1 MKVPSPIGGLNFR
14 DAQNRLPPTDAKK
27 LDNWIPDS
35 GYCRIR
41 ESGLES
47 VNLQN
52 TLIPECAPYSCS
64 AITEYFVDWQTL
76 VWEDE
81 PTEFPYA
88 SSDSGASL
96 TCTNSGFGGNF
107 NKIQAGAILGPDYC
121 ELESNWCFN
130 SDYAPGVRPPG
141 YITTGV
147 LDENQITMAA
157 VIGPASGST
166 RITGTL
172 FNNQHALRYTS
183 NGIGGYNTE
192 ARVQVVA
199 SGTDVGS
206 GVFEDTEFQLIIYD
220 ALGPGSDLVEAIYI
234 GDATE
239 TYLIVIECSI
249 SDPII
254 GSTSISYD
262 IDAKV
267 CVTGASLG
275 TKSASYTGRHTPI
288 SGGVISNT
296 FSVSVRPTWFFYAS
310 VLNIYGIHAAQD
322 GVSYP
327 CGESG
332 VSFLRNFSTYTPP
345 AYCND

>member
-41 ESGLES
+41 ESGTES
-47 VNLQN
+47 ANLGG
-52 TLIPECAPYSCS
+52 IFVPECEPYSCS
-64 AITEYFVDWQTL
+64 ALTEYFVDWQTL
-76 VWEDE
+76 VWQVE
-81 PTEFPYA
+81 PSSFPFP
-88 SSDSGASL
+88 SGDSGSNL
-96 TCTNSGFGGNF
+96 SSTNLGFGGNF
-107 NKIQAGAILGPDYC
+107 QKTTAGALLGPDYC
-121 ELESNWCFN
+121 GTESNWCFL
-130 SDYAPGVRPPG
+130 SSYAPGVRAPG

-147 LDENQITMAA
+147 LDESLITMAA

-172 FNNQHALRYTS
+172 FDNQHALRYTS
-183 NGIGGYNTE
+183 NGIGGYNTR

-199 SGTDVGS
+199 SGTDVGG
-206 GVFEDTEFQLIIYD
+206 GVYEGTEFQLIIYD

-239 TYLIVIECSI
+239 TYLIVVECSI

-262 IDAKV
+262 IDAKL
-267 CVTGASLG
+267 CVTGAILG
-275 TKSASYTGRHTPI
+275 TKSASYTGRHTPV

-296 FSVSVRPTWFFYAS
+296 FSVSVRPTWFFYACD
-310 VLNIYGIHAAQD
+310 LNLYGIHALQNGA
-322 GVSYP
+322 SYP

-332 VSFLRNFSTYTPP
+332 VSFLRNFSSYTPP
-345 AYCND
+345 GYCSD